1 MSIELKSI
9 VKACLLILALWL
21 AQFLEHDT
29 QTILIFTTVLSCG
42 AIFAICNR
50 NKLSVFVRNWPGSLV
65 YTAVILYV
73 CKIVAEKAINAR
85 TGIEVENIRYA
96 STIGGFIYSIP
107 LSMIL
112 ISLYMFFLLGA
123 KKLTGLE
130 AKPNTQEKERVP
142 ALKIFFVGSLLG
154 LGMLALSPADVLLR
168 YAVLADATK
177 VTTCG
182 PVADEVV
189 YIRKNPDTC
198 ARIHV
203 NLFKGI
209 YDFTDVP
216 GKAG

>member
-1 MSIELKSI
+1 MSIELKRI
-9 VKACLLILALWL
+9 IAACLLVLAVWL
-21 AQFLEHDT
+21 ARYIEHDT
-29 QTILIFTTVLSCG
+29 QTILIFTIVFSCG

-50 NKLSVFVRNWPGSLV
+50 KKLSVFVKNWPGSLL

-73 CKIVAEKAINAR
+73 CKISAEKAINAR

-107 LSMIL
+107 FSMLL
-112 ISLYMFFLLGA
+112 ISLWMFVRLGTN
-123 KKLTGLE
+123 KLSGTAGVQNAE
-130 AKPNTQEKERVP
+130 EKERVP

-182 PVADEVV
+182 PVEDEVV